1 MRPDEEKRK
10 PTGGGHPPPKPFTT
24 PVGWKPPSLAEQ
36 LAYFYKTHGH
46 RKNYAY
52 GAVVLFGLAFWT
64 ASASSKNSKEESAAV
79 TR

>member
-10 PTGGGHPPPKPFTT
+10 PSTHPQPKPFTT
-24 PVGWKPPSLAEQ
+24 PEGWKPPSLAEQ
-36 LAYFYKTHGH
+36 LPYFYKTHGH

-64 ASASSKNSKEESAAV
+64 ASTSSKDSKREESAA
-79 TR
+79 R